1 MSTHLPPDKWGD
13 AAVSWPDRFFRIRVS
28 GEDDTE
34 RLEAALKAEAAE
46 PSPRKDRIA
55 RLNKRLATVR
65 EQDTDD
71 T

>member
-1 MSTHLPPDKWGD
+1 MPGTHLPPDKWGD

-28 GEDDTE
+28 NEDDAA

-46 PSPRKDRIA
+46 SSPRKERIA
-55 RLNKRLATVR
+55 RLNKRLAAVR
-65 EQDTDD
+65 DDDTD